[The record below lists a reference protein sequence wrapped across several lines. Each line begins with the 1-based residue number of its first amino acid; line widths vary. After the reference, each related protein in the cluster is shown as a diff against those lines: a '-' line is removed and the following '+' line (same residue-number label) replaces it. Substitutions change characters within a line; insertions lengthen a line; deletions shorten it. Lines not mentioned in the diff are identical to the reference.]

1 MKAKMRKISL
11 LVFYKEREE
20 ITEKLQELG
29 VIHLETEKQEDDR
42 LTYLLKEKEKYHDA
56 LDILNKAAEEKDEEV
71 AQDTQ
76 LLPQYAD
83 GRRDHVLG
91 LKKEIDKLNQLEDEL
106 KKEHKALEPWGE
118 FQWGPISRLKEKEGL
133 EFHFF
138 VAPKA
143 EYHDYQFAEDTY
155 QFMISETK
163 STAQFVVLE
172 WRQPIEEIP
181 FERAHLPTKKLSQVE
196 KSQQEVAQKRGALK
210 RQIAEEVKLLDVFE
224 QAVLRLEDEISYH
237 RTQLSYKTYAEGKI
251 LHLTGWIP
259 VKKEAE
265 VTSYLDEVGASYMI
279 EDPQK
284 GDEIPV
290 ILKNRKYSQQFEP
303 ITKLFQ
309 LPNYYEFDL
318 TPLVAVFYPIFFAY
332 CLGDSG
338 YGLVILLAATIGRF
352 TFLKNS
358 QAVAHLGMILGVVSM
373 FLGIIKSGTVF
384 GIPIVENQDVP
395 LFAWLSQYMFIPDGQ
410 EFTYNAFN
418 VSLLIGLFQIIVGII
433 VAIIRKIRID
443 GFIYSLAT
451 FGKLFMVISL
461 VVLFLGGMQGNEALQ
476 PYVQPSFVLL
486 GLGTLLVIF
495 FHDPDL
501 SVGKRMGGSILPIYF
516 ILTGLLGDT
525 LSYIRLFALGVASSI
540 LGLVV
545 NQIGNEIMAG
555 GGFMIAVAVIFLL
568 FGHTLNLAMASLG
581 AFVHPLRLTFVEFY
595 NNAEFQGGG
604 LPYEPFRKRVKS

>member
-1 MKAKMRKISL
+1 MKAKMKKISL

-29 VIHLETEKQEDDR
+29 VIHLETEKEEDEH
-42 LTYLLKEKEKYHDA
+42 LTYLLKEKEKYHEA
-56 LDILNKAAEEKDEEV
+56 LEILKEAAEDKDEEV
-71 AQDTQ
+71 PQDQQ
-76 LLPQYAD
+76 LLSDDAD
-83 GRRDHVLG
+83 RRRDHVLK
-91 LKKEIDKLNQLEDEL
+91 LKKEIDQLNQLEDEL
-106 KKEHKALEPWGE
+106 QKEHKVLQPWGE
-118 FQWGPISRLKEKEGL
+118 FDWGPIARLKEKGL

-143 EYHDYQFAEDTY
+143 EYHDHKFAKETY
-155 QFMISETK
+155 QFLVSETK

-172 WRQPIEEIP
+172 WRRTIEEIP

-196 KSQQEVAQKRGALK
+196 KSLAEVKQKREQL
-210 RQIAEEVKLLDVFE
+210 RQKIGEEVKLIQAFE
-224 QAVLRLEDEISYH
+224 KALLRLEDEISYH

-251 LHLTGWIP
+251 LHLMGWIP
-259 VKKEAE
+259 VKKETE
-265 VTSYLDEVGASYMI
+265 VTEYLDEIGASYII
-279 EDPQK
+279 EDPEK
-284 GDEIPV
+284 GEEIPV
-290 ILKNRKYSQQFEP
+290 ILENRKYSRQFEP

-318 TPLVAVFYPIFFAY
+318 TPLIAVFYPIFFAY

-338 YGLVILLAATIGRF
+338 YGLVILTAAIVGRF

-358 QAVAHLGMILGVVSM
+358 VAIAHLGIILGVVSI

-410 EFTYNAFN
+410 EFAYNAFN
-418 VSLLIGLFQIIVGII
+418 VSLLIGLFQIIVAII
-433 VAIIRKIRID
+433 IAMIRKIRYQ
-443 GFIYSLAT
+443 GFIYALAT
-451 FGKLFMVISL
+451 FGKLLMVISL
-461 VVLFLGGMQGNEALQ
+461 VVLFLGEMQGNEALK
-476 PYVQPSFVLL
+476 PYVQLSYVML

-495 FHDPDL
+495 FHDPDM
-501 SVGKRMGGSILPIYF
+501 SVGKRVGGSILPIYF

-545 NQIGNEIMAG
+545 NQIGNEIMSG
-555 GGFMIAVAVIFLL
+555 GGFMIAVAVLFLI
-568 FGHTLNLAMASLG
+568 FGHSLNLAMASLG

>member
-1 MKAKMRKISL
+1 MKKISL

-29 VIHLETEKQEDDR
+29 VIHLETEKEEDEH
-42 LTYLLKEKEKYHDA
+42 LTYLLKEKEKYHEA
-56 LDILNKAAEEKDEEV
+56 LEILKEAAEDKDEEV
-71 AQDTQ
+71 PQDQQ
-76 LLPQYAD
+76 LLSDDAD
-83 GRRDHVLG
+83 RRRDHVLK
-91 LKKEIDKLNQLEDEL
+91 LKKEIDQLNQLEDEL
-106 KKEHKALEPWGE
+106 QKEHKVLQPWGE
-118 FQWGPISRLKEKEGL
+118 FDWGPIARLKEKGL
-133 EFHFF
+133 EFHLF

-143 EYHDYQFAEDTY
+143 EYHDHKFAKETY
-155 QFMISETK
+155 QFLVSETK

-172 WRQPIEEIP
+172 WRRTIEEIP

-196 KSQQEVAQKRGALK
+196 KSLAEVKQKREQL
-210 RQIAEEVKLLDVFE
+210 RQKIGEEVKLIQAFE
-224 QAVLRLEDEISYH
+224 KALLRLEDEISYH

-251 LHLTGWIP
+251 LHLMGWIP
-259 VKKEAE
+259 VKKETE
-265 VTSYLDEVGASYMI
+265 VTEYLDEIGASYII
-279 EDPQK
+279 EDPEK
-284 GDEIPV
+284 GEEIPV
-290 ILKNRKYSQQFEP
+290 ILENRKYSRQFEP

-318 TPLVAVFYPIFFAY
+318 TPLIAVFYPIFFAY

-338 YGLVILLAATIGRF
+338 YGLVILTAAIVGRF

-358 QAVAHLGMILGVVSM
+358 VAIAHLGIILGVVSI

-410 EFTYNAFN
+410 EFAYNAFN
-418 VSLLIGLFQIIVGII
+418 VSLLIGLFQIIVAII
-433 VAIIRKIRID
+433 IAMIRKIRYQ
-443 GFIYSLAT
+443 GFIYALAT
-451 FGKLFMVISL
+451 FGKLLMVISL
-461 VVLFLGGMQGNEALQ
+461 VVLFLGEMQGNEALK
-476 PYVQPSFVLL
+476 PYVQLSYVML

-495 FHDPDL
+495 FHDPDM
-501 SVGKRMGGSILPIYF
+501 SVGKRVGGSILPIYF

-545 NQIGNEIMAG
+545 NQIGNEIMSG
-555 GGFMIAVAVIFLL
+555 GGFMIAVAVLFLI
-568 FGHTLNLAMASLG
+568 FGHSLNLAMASLG

>member
-29 VIHLETEKQEDDR
+29 VIHLETEKQEDER
-42 LTYLLKEKEKYHDA
+42 MTYLLKEKERYQEA
-56 LDILNKAAEEKDEEV
+56 LEILKKAADEQKEETE
-71 AQDTQ
+71 QDGQ
-76 LLPQYAD
+76 LLSQYAD
-83 GRRDHVLG
+83 GRRDHILG
-91 LKKEIDKLNQLEDEL
+91 LKKEIDQLNQLEDEL
-106 KKEHKALEPWGE
+106 RKEHKVLQPWGE
-118 FQWGPISRLKEKEGL
+118 FKWGPISRLKERGL

-143 EYHDYQFAEDTY
+143 EYHDYQFQEETY
-155 QFMISETK
+155 QFLISETK

-172 WRQPIEEIP
+172 WRHTIEEIP
-181 FERAHLPTKKLSQVE
+181 FERAHLPTKTLSQVE
-196 KSQQEVAQKRGALK
+196 TSLQEVTEKRDKL
-210 RQIAEEVKLLDVFE
+210 RQQIAEEIKLIPAFE
-224 QAVLRLEDEISYH
+224 KAVLRVEDEISYQQ
-237 RTQLSYKTYAEGKI
+237 TQLSYKTYAEGKI
-251 LHLTGWIP
+251 LHLTGWVP
-259 VKKEAE
+259 NKKEQQATE
-265 VTSYLDEVGASYMI
+265 YLDEIGASYMI

-290 ILKNRKYSQQFEP
+290 ILENRKYSKQFEP

-338 YGLVILLAATIGRF
+338 YGLVILTAALIGRF

-358 QAVAHLGMILGVVSM
+358 RAIAHLGIILGVVSM

-410 EFTYNAFN
+410 EFAYNAFN

-433 VAIIRKIRID
+433 IAIIRKTHFD
-443 GFIYSLAT
+443 GFIYSIAT
-451 FGKLFMVISL
+451 YGKLFIVISL
-461 VVLFLGGMQGNEALQ
+461 VVLFLGGMQGSEALA
-476 PYVQPSFVLL
+476 PYVPAAYVLVSL
-486 GLGTLLVIF
+486 GALLVIF
-495 FHDPDL
+495 FHDPDMP
-501 SVGKRMGGSILPIYF
+501 VGQRIGGSILPIYF

-545 NQIGNEIMAG
+545 NQIGNEIMSG
-555 GGFMIAVAVIFLL
+555 GGLMIAVAVLFLL
-568 FGHTLNLAMASLG
+568 FGHSLNLAMASLG

-604 LPYEPFRKRVKS
+604 LPYEPFRKRVKG

>member
-11 LVFYKEREE
+11 LVFYKEREA

-29 VIHLETEKQEDDR
+29 VIHLETEKQEDER
-42 LTYLLKEKEKYHDA
+42 LDYLVKEKEKYEHA
-56 LDILNKAAEEKDEEV
+56 LRILERSAEESDQEISHE
-71 AQDTQ
+71 QQ
-76 LLPQYAD
+76 LLPEFAD
-83 GRRDHVLG
+83 GKRDHVLA
-91 LKKEIDKLNQLEDEL
+91 LQHESDKLDQLEDEL
-106 KKEHKALEPWGE
+106 RKERKVLQPWGE
-118 FQWGPISRLKEKEGL
+118 FDWGPIARLRERGL
-133 EFHFF
+133 HFHFF

-143 EYHDYQFAEDTY
+143 EYHDHKFSEHIYQFL
-155 QFMISETK
+155 ISQTK

-172 WRQPIEEIP
+172 WRHPVDEIP
-181 FERAHLPTKKLSQVE
+181 FERAHLPTKKLSQIE
-196 KSQQEVAQKRGALK
+196 KSLEEIRQKREHLK
-210 RQIAEEVKLLDVFE
+210 LEIQQQVKLLLAFKE
-224 QAVLRLEDEISYH
+224 ALLRVEDEISYH
-237 RTQLSYKTYAEGKI
+237 LTKLSYKTYAEGKI

-259 VKKEAE
+259 VKQEAE
-265 VTSYLDEVGASYMI
+265 VTQYLDEIGASYMI
-279 EDPQK
+279 EDPEK
-284 GDEIPV
+284 GEDIPV
-290 ILKNRKYSQQFEP
+290 ILENRKYSRQFEP

-318 TPLVAVFYPIFFAY
+318 TPMVAVFYPIFFAY

-338 YGLVILLAATIGRF
+338 YGLVILSAAIIGRF

-358 QAVAHLGMILGVVSM
+358 TAIAHLGIILGVVSM

-410 EFTYNAFN
+410 EFAYNAFN
-418 VSLLIGLFQIIVGII
+418 VSLMIGLFQIIVGII
-433 VAIIRKIRID
+433 IAIIRKTRFE
-443 GFIYSLAT
+443 GFVYSIAT
-451 FGKLFMVISL
+451 YGKLFIVISL
-461 VVLFLGGMQGNEALQ
+461 VVLFLGGMQGNEALV
-476 PYVQPSFVLL
+476 PYVPAAYVVVSL
-486 GLGTLLVIF
+486 GALLVIF
-495 FHDPDL
+495 FHDPDM
-501 SVGKRMGGSILPIYF
+501 SVGKRIGGSILPIYF

-545 NQIGNEIMAG
+545 NQIGNEIMSG
-555 GGFMIAVAVIFLL
+555 GGFMIAVAILFLL
-568 FGHTLNLAMASLG
+568 FGHSLNLAMASLG

>member
-1 MKAKMRKISL
+1 MKAKMKKISL

-29 VIHLETEKQEDDR
+29 VIHLETEKEEDEH
-42 LTYLLKEKEKYHDA
+42 LTYLLKEKEKYHEA
-56 LDILNKAAEEKDEEV
+56 LEILKEAAEDKDEEV
-71 AQDTQ
+71 PQDQQ
-76 LLPQYAD
+76 LLSDDAD
-83 GRRDHVLG
+83 RRRDHVLK
-91 LKKEIDKLNQLEDEL
+91 LKKEIDQLNQLEDEL
-106 KKEHKALEPWGE
+106 QKEHKVLQPWGE
-118 FQWGPISRLKEKEGL
+118 FDWGPIARLKEKGL

-143 EYHDYQFAEDTY
+143 EYHDHKFAKETY
-155 QFMISETK
+155 QFLVSETK

-172 WRQPIEEIP
+172 WRRTIEEIP

-196 KSQQEVAQKRGALK
+196 KSLAEVKQKREQL
-210 RQIAEEVKLLDVFE
+210 RQKIGEEVKLIQAFE
-224 QAVLRLEDEISYH
+224 KALLRVEDEISYH

-251 LHLTGWIP
+251 LHLMGWIP
-259 VKKEAE
+259 VKKETE
-265 VTSYLDEVGASYMI
+265 VTEYLDEIGASYII
-279 EDPQK
+279 EDPEK
-284 GDEIPV
+284 GEEIPV
-290 ILKNRKYSQQFEP
+290 ILENRKYSRQFEP

-318 TPLVAVFYPIFFAY
+318 TPLIAVFYPIFFAY

-338 YGLVILLAATIGRF
+338 YGLVILTAAIVGRF

-358 QAVAHLGMILGVVSM
+358 VAIAHLGIILGVVSI

-410 EFTYNAFN
+410 EFAYNAFN
-418 VSLLIGLFQIIVGII
+418 VSLLIGLFQIIVAII
-433 VAIIRKIRID
+433 IAMIRKIRYQ
-443 GFIYSLAT
+443 GFIYALAT
-451 FGKLFMVISL
+451 FGKLLMVISL
-461 VVLFLGGMQGNEALQ
+461 VVLFLGEMQGNEALK
-476 PYVQPSFVLL
+476 PYVQLSYVML

-495 FHDPDL
+495 FHDPDM
-501 SVGKRMGGSILPIYF
+501 SVGKRVGGSILPIYF

-545 NQIGNEIMAG
+545 NQIGNEIMSG
-555 GGFMIAVAVIFLL
+555 GGFMIAVAVLFLI
-568 FGHTLNLAMASLG
+568 FGHSLNLAMASLG

>member
-1 MKAKMRKISL
+1 MKKISL

-29 VIHLETEKQEDDR
+29 VIHLETEKEEDEH
-42 LTYLLKEKEKYHDA
+42 LTYLLKEKEKYHEA
-56 LDILNKAAEEKDEEV
+56 LEILKEAAEDKDEEV
-71 AQDTQ
+71 PQDQQ
-76 LLPQYAD
+76 LLSDDAD
-83 GRRDHVLG
+83 RRRDHVLK
-91 LKKEIDKLNQLEDEL
+91 LKKEIDQLNQLEDEL
-106 KKEHKALEPWGE
+106 QKEHKVLQPWGE
-118 FQWGPISRLKEKEGL
+118 FDWGPIARLKEKGL

-143 EYHDYQFAEDTY
+143 EYHDHKFAKETY
-155 QFMISETK
+155 QFLVSETK

-172 WRQPIEEIP
+172 WRRTIEEIP

-196 KSQQEVAQKRGALK
+196 KSLAEVKQKREQL
-210 RQIAEEVKLLDVFE
+210 RQKIGEEVKLIQAFE
-224 QAVLRLEDEISYH
+224 KALLRVEDEISYH

-251 LHLTGWIP
+251 LHLMGWIP
-259 VKKEAE
+259 VKKETE
-265 VTSYLDEVGASYMI
+265 VTEYLDEIGASYII
-279 EDPQK
+279 EDPEK
-284 GDEIPV
+284 GEEIPV
-290 ILKNRKYSQQFEP
+290 ILENRKYSRQFEP

-318 TPLVAVFYPIFFAY
+318 TPLIAVFYPIFFAY

-338 YGLVILLAATIGRF
+338 YGLVILTAAIVGRF

-358 QAVAHLGMILGVVSM
+358 VAIAHLGIILGVVSI

-410 EFTYNAFN
+410 EFAYNAFN
-418 VSLLIGLFQIIVGII
+418 VSLLIGLFQIIVAII
-433 VAIIRKIRID
+433 IAMIRKIRYQ
-443 GFIYSLAT
+443 GFIYALAT
-451 FGKLFMVISL
+451 FGKLLMVISL
-461 VVLFLGGMQGNEALQ
+461 VVLFLGEMQGNEALK
-476 PYVQPSFVLL
+476 PYVQLSYVML

-495 FHDPDL
+495 FHDPDM
-501 SVGKRMGGSILPIYF
+501 SVGKRVGGSILPIYF

-545 NQIGNEIMAG
+545 NQIGNEIMSG
-555 GGFMIAVAVIFLL
+555 GGFMIAVAVLFLI
-568 FGHTLNLAMASLG
+568 FGHSLNLAMASLG